1 MVGKELTR
9 WWPVLEVGSHVRQL
23 SLLPS
28 YDLCDIVEHLV
39 SWMKKSGL
47 YPRLLG
53 GKCQV
58 PGMLHQI
65 GMSCLPGNLNHT
77 NMIWS
82 QDSEPI
88 RASLP
93 TRRVFKEDSGTYVQS
108 PSRILDRGSH
118 TGARK
123 PCVWNALV
131 FPQTLYHALLWADFN
146 LYPWPVVNKLDPLS
160 ISTEPEVVWEVP

>member
-65 GMSCLPGNLNHT
+65 GMSCLPGDLNHT

-82 QDSEPI
+82 QDSEPV

-108 PSRILDRGSH
+108 PSRILDTEAH
-118 TGARK
+118 TL
-123 PCVWNALV
+123 ALGNHV
-131 FPQTLYHALLWADFN
+131 SGMLWCFPRPYTMHFSGPILI
-146 LYPWPVVNKLDPLS
+146 S
-160 ISTEPEVVWEVP
+160 ILGL